1 MKMIVSEDIRT
12 LSSIFKSHGFSLYLV
27 GGAVRDHL
35 LSKPSHDYDFTTD
48 ARPEEIKGMF
58 RHTIDTGIKHGTVT
72 VLFRGG
78 SYEITTFRTEG
89 DYSDSRHPDSVT
101 FVRSLSEDLK
111 RRDFTINAFACDL
124 SSGDIIDEHNGLS
137 DLKNKTIRAIG
148 NPEERFTEDALR
160 IMRAA
165 RFSSKLGFEIE
176 EETKKAMTKLSSNI
190 SKVSEERIREE
201 LFRLIDSPF
210 PRLGIETM
218 YDTGLLKII
227 LPELYECKN
236 IEGTGYHK
244 ENLLEHHILALEY
257 AEKLKAPLTVKIA
270 ALLHDIGKVKT
281 ERKEEDR
288 TTYYSHEIC
297 GSEMASSIMKR
308 LKSSNKEREEV
319 ELLIREHMVQYSSA
333 WSDGA
338 IRRLIVRVG
347 KENLNN
353 LFMLRECDRKATL
366 SLPQDYNDEE
376 LKARVEREISSSPAL
391 TLKDLKINGKDLSS
405 YMNNGPMTG
414 RVLKSLLE
422 MVIDDPTLNQKQIL
436 LERAR
441 ELMERFKK
449 EDVSL

>member
-1 MKMIVSEDIRT
+1 
-12 LSSIFKSHGFSLYLV
+12 
-27 GGAVRDHL
+27 
-35 LSKPSHDYDFTTD
+35 
-48 ARPEEIKGMF
+48 
-58 RHTIDTGIKHGTVT
+58 
-72 VLFRGG
+72 
-78 SYEITTFRTEG
+78 
-89 DYSDSRHPDSVT
+89 
-101 FVRSLSEDLK
+101 
-111 RRDFTINAFACDL
+111 
-124 SSGDIIDEHNGLS
+124 
-137 DLKNKTIRAIG
+137 
-148 NPEERFTEDALR
+148 
-160 IMRAA
+160 MRAA

-176 EETKKAMTKLSSNI
+176 EETKKAMTRLSSNI

-297 GSEMASSIMKR
+297 GAEMASSIMKR

-366 SLPQDYNDEE
+366 FLPQDYNDEE

-449 EDVSL
+449 EDV